1 MTRKRRQGPRPPRQQ
16 HLRAVPG
23 PVPRTGDPDHPS
35 ISEIVLESLDRSVGG
50 RLQLMALDVEPL
62 PDEPFEWAGVPED
75 IRPVVQQV
83 LDA

>member
-16 HLRAVPG
+16 HLRAVPDR
-23 PVPRTGDPDHPS
+23 PETTSEDHPS
-35 ISEIVLESLDRSVGG
+35 ISEIVLVSLDRSVGG